1 MTDTV
6 TKTGMVLVCGEI
18 SSRAVV
24 DYQEVI
30 RETVKSIGYDDSSKG
45 RQFCSHIVV
54 IMTSRQLY
62 WTGFDYKTCS
72 VMVALSEQSPN
83 IASGV
88 HGERSEDD
96 VGAGLKL
103 LAIAYK
109 MTLIVKVMF
118 QVTRV

>member
-1 MTDTV
+1 
-6 TKTGMVLVCGEI
+6 MVLVCGEI

-30 RETVKSIGYDDSSKG
+30 RSTVKSIGYDDSSKG
-45 RQFCSHIVV
+45 KQLFQYYIYESLWYNENQF
-54 IMTSRQLY
+54 L
-62 WTGFDYKTCS
+62 GFDYKTCS

-96 VGAGLKL
+96 VGAGMKL
-103 LAIAYK
+103 LPSLF
-109 MTLIVKVMF
+109 LIG
-118 QVTRV
+118 